1 MHESLL
7 RKKAVPES
15 HKLRFLLD
23 ENVSSNLKKE
33 LISNKY
39 EVKTVQDLNKRGA
52 KNSVLM
58 ELARKQKCILI
69 TYYKE
74 FMDYNYNID
83 NYIVIIDI
91 HPLIDEN
98 VLPEF
103 RTLLKVIDINVFKE
117 DIIILKQGEIEYKKK
132 KLILR

>member
-1 MHESLL
+1 MHESIS

-15 HKLRFLLD
+15 HKLKFLLD

-33 LISNKY
+33 LISDKY

-52 KNSVLM
+52 KNSELM
-58 ELARKQKCILI
+58 ELARIQKCILI
-69 TYYKE
+69 TYDKE
-74 FMDYNYNID
+74 FMYYKHSFD
-83 NYIVIIDI
+83 NYIIIIDI

-103 RTLLKVIDINVFKE
+103 RTLLKTLDIKMFK
-117 DIIILKQGEIEYKKK
+117 DNIIILKQGKIVDKKK
-132 KLILR
+132 KLTLR